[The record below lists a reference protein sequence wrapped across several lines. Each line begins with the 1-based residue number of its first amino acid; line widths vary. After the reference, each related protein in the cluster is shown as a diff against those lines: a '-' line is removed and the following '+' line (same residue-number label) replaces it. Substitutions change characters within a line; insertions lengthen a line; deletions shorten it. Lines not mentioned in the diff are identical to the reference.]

1 MLFNIQV
8 LRAIASVLVVHAHAA
23 GPAGFGLSWD
33 GGANG
38 VDLFFVISGFIIAY
52 VASIDSDQFVKRR
65 LIRIVP
71 IYWSSTLVLFVLVL
85 VLPSLFRTT
94 SADPELLVRSLL
106 FLPHGDFVHSD
117 GIPHPT
123 LSGGW
128 TLNYEMYFYMVFAIA
143 LAISSR
149 WATTIAVAML
159 LAAITIINATG
170 LSSSPVAK
178 FYGEPIIFEF
188 GFGIAAFHVMRAV
201 EAMVKRNAKW
211 KPPKLVLYLAVIAG
225 LACIAFTKE
234 LFDGVPRWISTGIP
248 SFFTV
253 LGAVLLERVHDVKV
267 TNKVAVMVGD
277 ASYVLYLIHAY
288 VVYGIIR
295 IVLRN
300 QHFGEVT
307 GQLMVV
313 LLMVISCVAA
323 VAIYRW
329 YEQPILRVLKRW
341 LIRPRPRPVAAAS
354 AVVAPPA

>member
-1 MLFNIQV
+1 MLFNVQI

-23 GPAGFGLSWD
+23 GPAGFGLAWD
-33 GGANG
+33 GGATG

-52 VASIDSDQFVKRR
+52 VASIDSDQFLKRR

-71 IYWSSTLVLFVLVL
+71 IYWSSTLVLFALVL
-85 VLPSLFRTT
+85 LAPSLFRTA
-94 SADPELLVRSLL
+94 SADPELLVRSLM
-106 FLPHGDFVHSD
+106 FVPDGDFVHSD

-128 TLNYEMYFYMVFAIA
+128 TLNYEMYFYVVFSLA
-143 LAISSR
+143 LVWSR
-149 WATTIAVAML
+149 RWSTTIAIAIL
-159 LAAITIINATG
+159 LTAITVINATS
-170 LSSSPVAK
+170 LSASPVAK

-201 EAMVKRNAKW
+201 EALVKRNAKW
-211 KPPKLVLYLAVIAG
+211 KPPKLVLYLAVTAG
-225 LACIAFTKE
+225 LASIAFTEE
-234 LFDGVPRWISTGIP
+234 LFGGVPRWISAGIP

-253 LGAVLLERVHDVKV
+253 LGAVLLERVHDVRV

-295 IVLRN
+295 LVLRN
-300 QHFGEVT
+300 PQLSELS

-313 LLMVISCVAA
+313 LLMVISTIAA
-323 VAIYRW
+323 IAIYRW
-329 YEQPILRVLKRW
+329 YEQPLLKILKRRF
-341 LIRPRPRPVAAAS
+341 IRPRPRPAVAAS
-354 AVVAPPA
+354 AVAVPPA